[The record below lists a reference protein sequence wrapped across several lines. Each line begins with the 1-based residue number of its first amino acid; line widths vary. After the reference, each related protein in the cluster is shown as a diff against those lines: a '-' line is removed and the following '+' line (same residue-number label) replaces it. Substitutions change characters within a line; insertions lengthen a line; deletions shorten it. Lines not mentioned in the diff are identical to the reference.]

1 MKTKFSTL
9 LTALLML
16 FCMSANAQ
24 AVKGD
29 VNGDGIVDNADIQE
43 VNDIIFGK
51 SQNTN
56 GDVNGDGKVNV
67 ADIVTIVDLIENP
80 PAANP
85 AITFGVNIINKTN
98 VSVTLDGALAFILGN
113 PDHNGNYLGWEGV
126 FNHTDPIR
134 FSDTAV
140 TLAAGE
146 KKTFG
151 GLTWKD
157 EDTESG
163 MGEKSPLSPS
173 LLTNAKR
180 PRNVLLYVGGSYE
193 VVMCDNMDSNIVFED
208 GKTYDIVISSA
219 PAANPVIS
227 FGVNIINKTNVSVT
241 LDGALAF
248 ILGNPD
254 HNGNYLGWEGVF
266 NHTDPIRFSD
276 TAVTLAAGE
285 KKTFGGLTWKD
296 EDTES
301 GMGEKSP
308 LSPSLLTNAKR
319 PRNVLLYVGGSYEVV
334 MCDNMD
340 SNIVF
345 EDGKTYDIVI
355 SSAPAPVDPTPVD
368 PTPVDPTPTVTNPVI
383 TIGVN
388 FVNNTGTTVTLDGDM
403 VFVLGNPD
411 HNGNYFGGYAGPYL
425 NTSHLRFSN
434 SSVTLAPGE
443 TKSFGGISWR
453 DGDTGQGMG
462 ETSPLQSSLLGRAQ
476 TKSNVLVYVD
486 GNSEMVICDNLDSS
500 IVFKEGGTYDI
511 YLSSNSGSNPAP
523 TPVDPTPVDPT
534 PVDPT
539 PVDPTPVNPT
549 PTPSANH
556 SVVSFGLD
564 ITNTTNQPVTLVG
577 EVVFILGNPD
587 HNGNYFGN
595 YTGRYVRTDHISFSN
610 SAVTLGA
617 GETRH
622 FDGVS
627 WRDAD
632 SGLGMGETSPLDP
645 GLLSAIGRKSNV
657 LLYVYEADGTKNS
670 EIAICSSMPSS
681 TIFRNGETY
690 SISISSVSTPTPA
703 PTPVPTPT
711 PTPVNPSAGKP
722 VISIGLNITNA
733 HGSAVTLVGE
743 VVFILGNP
751 DHNGNIFGNYT
762 GRYVRTDH
770 IIFSAP
776 ITLGAGETRRFDGIS
791 WRDGGT
797 GQGMGEASPFNP
809 SLLSSIGR
817 KSNVL
822 LYVYEADGTKN
833 SEIVICDPMNSG
845 IIFQNGGVYDVI
857 FR

>member
-85 AITFGVNIINKTN
+85 AIT
-98 VSVTLDGALAFILGN
+98 
-113 PDHNGNYLGWEGV
+113 
-126 FNHTDPIR
+126 
-134 FSDTAV
+134 
-140 TLAAGE
+140 
-146 KKTFG
+146 
-151 GLTWKD
+151 
-157 EDTESG
+157 
-163 MGEKSPLSPS
+163 
-173 LLTNAKR
+173 
-180 PRNVLLYVGGSYE
+180 
-193 VVMCDNMDSNIVFED
+193 
-208 GKTYDIVISSA
+208 
-219 PAANPVIS
+219 

-511 YLSSNSGSNPAP
+511 YLSSNSGSNPA
-523 TPVDPTPVDPT
+523 PT